1 MSMKARIFSTALNKI
16 ERRIY
21 GTVTIVVI
29 GTFLATMWPIY
40 PLFSRIR
47 PFVLG
52 MPASLFYLLVLVFL
66 VFFSLLALYR
76 WEDKGG
82 KFEKNEKDTAAEMIK
97 ETARRPSVHLKASDG

>member
-1 MSMKARIFSTALNKI
+1 MSMKARIFSTARNKM
-16 ERRIY
+16 ERRVY
-21 GTVTIVVI
+21 STVTIIVI

-52 MPASLFYLLVLVFL
+52 MPASLFYLLVLVFH

-76 WEDKGG
+76 WEDKRG
-82 KFEKNEKDTAAEMIK
+82 KFE
-97 ETARRPSVHLKASDG
+97 